1 MPDVTRKSTPPP
13 VPPVTPAEQDAQ
25 SDLRRVLE
33 LLWFVQHFLEHAY
46 SRLPDPPDAEAMG
59 TGQIPESLT
68 FALRGAIE
76 CAQTDHVDP
85 LEDVLREAVAETPGS
100 LIRDWKRRQK
110 GGR

>member
-1 MPDVTRKSTPPP
+1 MPDQPHSTPPP
-13 VPPVTPAEQDAQ
+13 VPPATPGEEDAQ

-33 LLWFVQHFLEHAY
+33 LLWFLEHFLELAY

-59 TGQIPESLT
+59 IGEIPESLT

-85 LEDVLREAVAETPGS
+85 LEDVLREAVGETPGS
-100 LIRDWKRRQK
+100 LTRDWRRRQR
-110 GGR
+110 GGK